1 MAVRS
6 MTYLDIPAA
15 KRQETASKVISR
27 LRERQNDPLTTPEQ
41 AQQLTDRVTQL
52 ELWASGK
59 LPTNPEG

>member
-15 KRQETASKVISR
+15 KRQETANRVISR

-41 AQQLTDRVTQL
+41 VQQLTDRITQL
-52 ELWASGK
+52 ELWASGQ